1 MVGVQLSFNLRSH
14 ARLMTDGAG
23 PEGPDTITMG
33 HGRRRLPRPA
43 ALAGVAIVALAGG
56 AGVGYAAT
64 HSFGTK
70 ASDTAALGPARA
82 AAPAASPSAA
92 PTTPAWRDMPGGKDG
107 SGRGFGGFGGL
118 LGGLGAG
125 SGGIV
130 HGQVVVP
137 KSGGGY
143 ETLDVQRG
151 QVTAVSSTSI
161 TVKSSDGYTA
171 TYAVTGSTVVDAK
184 SAGIGSVKTGDT
196 VVITA
201 RVSGTTATAASIIDP
216 TAIRAG
222 RASFGFPTGP
232 ANPPST
238 PAS

>member
-1 MVGVQLSFNLRSH
+1 
-14 ARLMTDGAG
+14 MTDGAG
-23 PEGPDTITMG
+23 PEAPDMITMG

-70 ASDTAALGPARA
+70 ASDTAALGPAGA
-82 AAPAASPSAA
+82 AAPAASPSATPSA
-92 PTTPAWRDMPGGKDG
+92 PAWRGMHGGKG
-107 SGRGFGGFGGL
+107 GFGRGFGGF

-125 SGGIV
+125 PGGIV

-196 VVITA
+196 VDITA
-201 RVSGTTATAASIIDP
+201 SVSGSTATAASIIDP
-216 TAIRAG
+216 TAIKAG
-222 RASFGFPTGP
+222 RASFGFPTAP
-232 ANPPST
+232 PNPPAT